1 MVDLTNYIKHRTPNL
16 NALYASERAL
26 ALLGK
31 ERTSHFAISVIT
43 TTCYANTE
51 IQRLAGLYLAG
62 SSERAERNLENL
74 DTLLIKTFNI

>member
-1 MVDLTNYIKHRTPNL
+1 MKLDNYIKGKKPNL
-16 NALYASERAL
+16 YALFASERAV

-31 ERTSHFAISVIT
+31 ERTSHFAIAVIV
-43 TTCYANTE
+43 TTCYAHTE

-74 DTLLIKTFNI
+74 DALLKEVFSL